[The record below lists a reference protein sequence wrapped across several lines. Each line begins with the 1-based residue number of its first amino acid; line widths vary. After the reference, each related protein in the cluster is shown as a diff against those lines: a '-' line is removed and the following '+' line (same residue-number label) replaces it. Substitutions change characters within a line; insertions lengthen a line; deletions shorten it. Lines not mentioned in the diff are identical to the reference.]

1 MSSRI
6 VGCILA
12 CFVFALSLG
21 GCTAGDR
28 QAEVGGDSGFQLI
41 NSANVYEGS
50 LSLEYRMGDP
60 GGETSLDI
68 SLVDCALSKDVPS
81 VIPGGYIDVDKKL
94 SDQLGYSLGDASEL
108 SVGFEYAT
116 IRLEIENPSDKNML
130 MNYGFGS
137 IISMIEDTADL
148 SAEASRR
155 PVWYDWGIGKEG
167 GKDYLIGTIEPHETQ
182 DVVFVYIVSEKILQS
197 DKGTYLLL
205 DGGVDR
211 KAFRLDFDKG
221 AS

>member
-81 VIPGGYIDVDKKL
+81 VIPGGYIDVDKNCQT
-94 SDQLGYSLGDASEL
+94 S
-108 SVGFEYAT
+108 
-116 IRLEIENPSDKNML
+116 
-130 MNYGFGS
+130 
-137 IISMIEDTADL
+137 
-148 SAEASRR
+148 SAIHLAMQVSFL
-155 PVWYDWGIGKEG
+155 WDSN
-167 GKDYLIGTIEPHETQ
+167 TQ
-182 DVVFVYIVSEKILQS
+182 PFVL
-197 DKGTYLLL
+197 
-205 DGGVDR
+205 R
-211 KAFRLDFDKG
+211 
-221 AS
+221 